1 MRICCVQHVPF
12 ETPGRIADW
21 ARSHGHSVSLVRL
34 FAGEVPPPVEA
45 FDWLVVMGGPM
56 GAYDDAR
63 FPLLAAQTR
72 AIAEAMEAGRVVVGV
87 CLGAQLIARAAGARV
102 YRNTSPEIGW
112 FPVKLTAAGRT
123 HPLTRHLPSAFEAF
137 HWHNDTYDLP
147 AGAVHLA
154 ESDACAQQM
163 FALGRRVVGVQ
174 FHLEM
179 TQAGFDALIEN
190 CAPDII
196 RGVQVQEPSEMRR
209 LDDRLHESHAILY
222 SILDRMNTPKVPEGG
237 SE

>member
-1 MRICCVQHVPF
+1 MRICCLQHVPF

-21 ARSHGHSVSLVRL
+21 ARSRGHSVTAVRL
-34 FAGEVPPPVEA
+34 FAGEIPPPVEA

-63 FPLLAAQTR
+63 FPLLPAEAR
-72 AIAEAMEAGRVVVGV
+72 AIADAVEATRIVVGV
-87 CLGAQLIARAAGARV
+87 CLGAQLIARVAGARV

-123 HPLTRHLPSAFEAF
+123 HPLTQHLPSTFEAF

-154 ESDACAQQM
+154 ESEACAQQM
-163 FALGRRVVGVQ
+163 FALEEHVVGVQ

-179 TQAGFDALIEN
+179 TPAGVEALIEN

-196 RGVQVQEPSEMRR
+196 PGVHVQAPGEMRR
-209 LDDRLHESHAILY
+209 VDRRLQEGNVILY
-222 SILDRMNTPKVPEGG
+222 SILDRLGVSEAPDGG
-237 SE
+237 AG